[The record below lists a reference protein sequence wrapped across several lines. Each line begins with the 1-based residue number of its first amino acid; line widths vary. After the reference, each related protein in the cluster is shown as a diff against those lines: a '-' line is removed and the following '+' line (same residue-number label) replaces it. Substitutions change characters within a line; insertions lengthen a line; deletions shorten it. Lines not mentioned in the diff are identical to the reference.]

1 MPVDHAIEPDGSS
14 APATSMVNRMTR
26 VLDAFHTQPE
36 RLGLDEVIR
45 RTRLPRSTAHRIL
58 EQMTDLGW
66 IDHGSHGYTLGPRA
80 LRLARLQGGNGQL
93 RESTAPILQDLHV
106 RTGLVAHLCTLSGS
120 EIVFLDKI
128 GGSFAQGLPSDVGT
142 RWWVTN
148 SCIGK
153 AILAALSPED
163 ADAVLQGCP
172 EFHARDQQELQ
183 GRTRTIHLELN
194 RIRTRR
200 GIAVERG
207 EGMPNVGAVA
217 CAVSTGDRL
226 HGAISVCGDLRT
238 MNFPHL
244 APLVA
249 AAARRAAGRLAG
261 TDDASEEQ
269 EPVTRCR
276 YKDLMYPAAQAAPG
290 WWWSPERYTMS
301 CDHPCICR

>member
-1 MPVDHAIEPDGSS
+1 MRVGHATEPNESS

-26 VLDAFHTQPE
+26 VLDAFRTQPE
-36 RLGLDEVIR
+36 KLGLDEVIR

-66 IDHGSHGYTLGPRA
+66 IDHSSSGYTLGPRA
-80 LRLARLQGGNGQL
+80 LRLARLEGGHGQL
-93 RESTAPILQDLHV
+93 RESTAPILQDLYVH
-106 RTGLVAHLCTLSGS
+106 TGLVVHLCTLSGS

-153 AILAALSPED
+153 AILAALTPEE
-163 ADAVLQGCP
+163 ADAVLGGCP
-172 EFHARDQQELQ
+172 EFRAQDRRELQ
-183 GRTRTIHLELN
+183 ERTSTIHLELN
-194 RIRTRR
+194 RIRTQR

-217 CAVSTGDRL
+217 CAIATGDRL
-226 HGAISVCGDLRT
+226 HGAVSVCGDLQT
-238 MNFPHL
+238 MNFTHL

-249 AAARRAAGRLAG
+249 AAARRAAVRLAG
-261 TDDASEEQ
+261 TDTADER

-276 YKDLMYPAAQAAPG
+276 HKDLMYPAAHAAPG

-301 CDHPCICR
+301 CDRPCICR